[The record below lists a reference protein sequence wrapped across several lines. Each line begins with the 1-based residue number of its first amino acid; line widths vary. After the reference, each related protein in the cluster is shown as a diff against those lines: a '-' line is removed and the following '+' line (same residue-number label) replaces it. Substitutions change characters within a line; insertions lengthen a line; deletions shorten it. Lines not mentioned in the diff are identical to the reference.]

1 MTKKDLSRRRGR
13 GRPAKGNV
21 KVTFKL
27 APRIAAALEKAREM
41 TGKGKSQ
48 LVEAALIA
56 YLHLSVEES

>member
-21 KVTFKL
+21 KVTFKI
-27 APRIAAALEKAREM
+27 APRIAAALEKAKDM
-41 TGKGKSQ
+41 TGRGKSQ